1 MRTRLISYFSN
12 STINH
17 ASLSHPLIIQ
27 IPPLLC
33 FHYRK
38 DTQYIQLDTWKV
50 RGAKE
55 KVSKNIKKIKDEA
68 II

>member
-17 ASLSHPLIIQ
+17 ASPSYPLIKGIA
-27 IPPLLC
+27 LLPC
-33 FHYRK
+33 FLYRI
-38 DTQYIQLDTWKV
+38 DTQYIQVDIWKV
-50 RGAKE
+50 KGGKE
-55 KVSKNIKKIKDEA
+55 KVSKKIKRIKDEA